1 MSFDDQFRHAYRMA
15 VNSSPLPNDLEERLY
30 NGVQAEKPAAAGA
43 TPKWRTAPVERT
55 FRKRPLA
62 TAITCAAAALALVAA
77 IPLALS
83 APLTTSRPVAASGA
97 AEDASSG
104 GAAAETTNLVEEL
117 AAEPGNNA
125 VSDMLAT
132 AFEASGF
139 AVRAWAAD
147 GQTLIM
153 PDQDNLIIFNRNGS
167 TGADTLWYDDE
178 GKLTGAEFLPY
189 TFTVEGEDIARVQ
202 MHLSS
207 GEFYRQTSEYV
218 DARQNPDIRVGE
230 EGLDPHLRGTRPHYE
245 DCDALGTYSFSAADE
260 PDYSHSLEYVFRMK
274 RMGATVDLTADS
286 TPDLGSDR
294 IQFGLIL
301 TENIYLEGPAKS
313 AEEWVKGDGR
323 TLVEPLLGQYEKAL
337 LTITVTFAD
346 GHFETQVIQLRAG
359 MLAIDDDEQL
369 IEPLRFYDP
378 ALDGPFNGNFAL
390 YGALLSATDEPFPYA
405 DLPANKY
412 ADAVMPALPQELDV
426 QAAWD
431 QLREEQLGTNA

>member
-1 MSFDDQFRHAYRMA
+1 
-15 VNSSPLPNDLEERLY
+15 
-30 NGVQAEKPAAAGA
+30 
-43 TPKWRTAPVERT
+43 
-55 FRKRPLA
+55 
-62 TAITCAAAALALVAA
+62 
-77 IPLALS
+77 
-83 APLTTSRPVAASGA
+83 
-97 AEDASSG
+97 
-104 GAAAETTNLVEEL
+104 
-117 AAEPGNNA
+117 
-125 VSDMLAT
+125 
-132 AFEASGF
+132 
-139 AVRAWAAD
+139 
-147 GQTLIM
+147 
-153 PDQDNLIIFNRNGS
+153 
-167 TGADTLWYDDE
+167 
-178 GKLTGAEFLPY
+178 
-189 TFTVEGEDIARVQ
+189 
-202 MHLSS
+202 
-207 GEFYRQTSEYV
+207 
-218 DARQNPDIRVGE
+218 
-230 EGLDPHLRGTRPHYE
+230 
-245 DCDALGTYSFSAADE
+245 
-260 PDYSHSLEYVFRMK
+260 
-274 RMGATVDLTADS
+274 MGATVDLTADS